1 MKYAK
6 KICMENHYT
15 LTCFIIRITGELLQT
30 ATLKGL
36 VIIYHLSVGGAGAG
50 VKGFAG
56 GGLCWSH
63 DYLIPLRAVLYIFM
77 IPTLPPSFPIH

>member
-1 MKYAK
+1 
-6 KICMENHYT
+6 MENHYT
-15 LTCFIIRITGELLQT
+15 LTSFFIIRITGELLQT

-36 VIIYHLSVGGAGAG
+36 VIIYHLSVGEAGAG

-63 DYLIPLRAVLYIFM
+63 DYLQPLRAVLYIFI
-77 IPTLPPSFPIH
+77 IPTLPL

>member
-63 DYLIPLRAVLYIFM
+63 DYLKPLRAVLYIFI
-77 IPTLPPSFPIH
+77 IPTLPL